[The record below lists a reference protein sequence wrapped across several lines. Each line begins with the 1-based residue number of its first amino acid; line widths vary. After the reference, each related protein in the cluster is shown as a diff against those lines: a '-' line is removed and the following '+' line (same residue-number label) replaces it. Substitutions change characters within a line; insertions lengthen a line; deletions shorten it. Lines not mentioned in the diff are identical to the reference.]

1 MAVGRLPR
9 DQRNIGGTGRRPR
22 TQRTSGATTTVQP
35 QRRRLRSGAIQY
47 PAVRWEATLR
57 EPVGV
62 VPAGPRTFVVDV
74 VGNTD
79 LAGTP
84 IEVGIDPRDP
94 KKATVW
100 QSAAWLSTDTNRG
113 TCTAHIARP
122 PAGRGTVVV
131 RPHAAGQQPTLYAG
145 RIVIQ

>member
-9 DQRNIGGTGRRPR
+9 NQRNIGGTGRRPR
-22 TQRTSGATTTVQP
+22 TQRTSGDATTVQTP
-35 QRRRLRSGAIQY
+35 PRRRLRSGAIQY

-62 VPAGPRTFVVDV
+62 VPAGPRMFVVDV

-79 LAGTP
+79 LRGAPIDLRIESRDGTVTGWHP
-84 IEVGIDPRDP
+84 
-94 KKATVW
+94 
-100 QSAAWLSTDTNRG
+100 AAWLSTDGNRG
-113 TCTAHIARP
+113 TCTAHVARP